1 MPVNGHKH
9 PIQLL
14 FEIEQQGKA
23 VAQGLPQQVDIKE
36 TWSGIGFR
44 VSNVN
49 LVAPLDQVSE
59 ILHYPSLTMVPG
71 TKPWVKGVANIRGTL
86 LPVMDLNGYLGK
98 KVSAITM
105 KTRILVVKYEDM
117 TVGIVVDE
125 VLGLK
130 HFSDEDK
137 ITAVK
142 KFDESMRNYIQ
153 GAFQQNQVETLV
165 FNMHA
170 LAIHPQFF
178 QVAV

>member
-1 MPVNGHKH
+1 MSKLGHKH

-14 FEIEQQGKA
+14 YDIEQLSMATAK
-23 VAQGLPQQVDIKE
+23 GLPQQVDIKE

-44 VSNVN
+44 IGDIN
-49 LVAPLDQVSE
+49 LVAPLNQVSE
-59 ILHYPSLTMVPG
+59 ILHFPNLTLVPG
-71 TKPWVKGVANIRGTL
+71 TKSWVKGVANVRGTL

-98 KVSAITM
+98 KATALTQ
-105 KTRILVVKYEDM
+105 KTRILVIKFEDM

-125 VLGLK
+125 VAGLK

-137 ITAVK
+137 VTAVK
-142 KFDESMRNYIQ
+142 RFDESVRNYIQ
-153 GAFQQNQVETLV
+153 GAFRQNDVETLV

>member
-1 MPVNGHKH
+1 MSDYSNKH

-14 FEIEQQGKA
+14 YDIEQQGKA
-23 VAQGLPQQVDIKE
+23 AAKGLPQQVDVKE
-36 TWSGIGFR
+36 SWSGIGFR
-44 VSNVN
+44 IADMN
-49 LVAPLDQVSE
+49 LAAPLDQVSE
-59 ILHYPSLTMVPG
+59 ILHYPNLTLVPG
-71 TKPWVKGVANIRGTL
+71 TKPWVKGVANVRGTL

-98 KVSAITM
+98 KASAINS
-105 KTRILVVKYEDM
+105 KTRVLVIKYEDM
-117 TVGIVVDE
+117 TVGIIVDE

-142 KFDESMRNYIQ
+142 KFDESLRNYIR
-153 GAFQQNQVETLV
+153 GAFQQKEVETLV
-165 FNMHA
+165 FDMHA

>member
-1 MPVNGHKH
+1 MSDFGHKH

-14 FEIEQQGKA
+14 FDIEQQGKA
-23 VAQGLPQQVDIKE
+23 AAKGLPQQVDIQE

-44 VSNVN
+44 IGDIN
-49 LVAPLDQVSE
+49 LVAPLDQVNE
-59 ILHYPSLTMVPG
+59 ILHYPNLTIVPG
-71 TKPWVKGVANIRGTL
+71 TKPWVKSVANVRGTL

-98 KVSAITM
+98 KVATIVQ

-130 HFSDEDK
+130 HFSDDDK
-137 ITAVK
+137 VTAVK
-142 KFDESMRNYIQ
+142 KFDDSMRSYIQ
-153 GAFQQNQVETLV
+153 GAFRQNEVETLV

-170 LAIHPQFF
+170 LAIHPEFF

>member
-1 MPVNGHKH
+1 MSDFGQKH

-23 VAQGLPQQVDIKE
+23 TAKGLPQQVNIKE

-44 VSNVN
+44 IGDIN
-49 LVAPLDQVSE
+49 LVAPLNQVSE
-59 ILHYPSLTMVPG
+59 ILHYPNLTSVPG
-71 TKPWVKGVANIRGTL
+71 TRSWVRGVANVRGTL

-98 KVSAITM
+98 KASAITQ
-105 KTRILVVKYEDM
+105 KTRILVTKYEDM

-125 VLGLK
+125 VVGLK

-137 ITAVK
+137 VSAVR
-142 KFDESMRNYIQ
+142 KFDESVRNYIQ
-153 GAFQQNQVETLV
+153 GAFRQNEVETLV

-170 LAIHPQFF
+170 LAMHPQFF